1 MKTNLENQI
10 YALRDD
16 LLKAE
21 FWRLTA
27 ESWEMD
33 YDLTAKNLYRM
44 GWRKVAPV
52 DTESEAQ
59 E

>member
-1 MKTNLENQI
+1 MDASNYIKE
-10 YALRDD
+10 LRDD

-21 FWRLTA
+21 FWRMNDEGGFDL
-27 ESWEMD
+27 D

>member
-1 MKTNLENQI
+1 MKDKDPINE
-10 YALRDD
+10 LRDD

-33 YDLTAKNLYRM
+33 YDLTAKNLYKM
-44 GWRKVAPV
+44 GWRKVAPI